1 MTAADLTP
9 VPDSGG
15 AAAASPAHS
24 VTLTQL
30 RYFVEAAS
38 RLSMTEASLRL
49 HVAQSAVSSAV
60 AALER
65 QLGTQLFIRKHSK
78 GLVLTPAG
86 RDLLRDARSVLD
98 HLGEVVASAQGDGDT
113 VRGTVRLAVM
123 VTLMPFVLP
132 SLLTDLRSRYPDLD
146 VIVTE
151 SAPSDVGAALCEG
164 SVDLA
169 IGYDLLLS
177 EDIDH
182 EVVAEAP
189 PYVLLPPTHRLAR
202 QPQVSLSELA
212 SEPMVLLDLPGS
224 RDYFIRLLR
233 DSGIQPDVRYRTTNY
248 EAVRALVARGHGFAI
263 LNQVSAGSVTYDGG
277 RAVARPLADEVPA
290 LPVVLSWLDTGRLTG
305 RIRTVAERAREVVPA
320 SIRAIR
326 ADAAADEHGTEPV
339 P

>member
-1 MTAADLTP
+1 MPAT
-9 VPDSGG
+9 
-15 AAAASPAHS
+15 AASP

-38 RLSMTEASLRL
+38 RLSMTEAAARL

-78 GLVLTPAG
+78 GLLLTPAG
-86 RDLLRDARSVLD
+86 REFLRDARSVLD
-98 HLGEVVASAQGDGDT
+98 HLGEVLISARGDGDT
-113 VRGTVRLAVM
+113 VRGTVRLAMM

-132 SLLTDLRSRYPDLD
+132 ALLTDLRGRYPDLD

-151 SAPSDVGAALCEG
+151 TEPSSVGEALCDG

-169 IGYDLLLS
+169 IGYDLLLN
-177 EDIDH
+177 EDLDH

-202 QPQVSLSELA
+202 QQKVGLRELEN
-212 SEPMVLLDLPGS
+212 EPMVLLDLPGS

-233 DSGIQPDVRYRTTNY
+233 DHGIQPDVRYRTTSY
-248 EAVRALVARGHGFAI
+248 EAVRALVARGHGFSI
-263 LNQVSAGSVTYDGG
+263 LNQVAASSQTYDGG
-277 RAVARPLADEVPA
+277 RAVPRPVADDVPA
-290 LPVVLSWLDTGRLTG
+290 LPVVLSWLRAARLTG
-305 RIRTVAERAREVVPA
+305 RIRTVADRARAVVPA
-320 SIRAIR
+320 AIQ
-326 ADAAADEHGTEPV
+326 AIDTMSSAKEE
-339 P
+339 